1 MTQIHSQ
8 ERIYDPFHFPLILH
22 IVCVEQSD
30 NAKKNRSKT
39 MANVSDAQGNIR
51 ISVETDSFEILER
64 AVTLIND
71 SFREGAYPTMFLNV
85 PSHKNNMYDLTSCD
99 VKKDG
104 KCLTV
109 EDSFF
114 ADGRWTYETN
124 IESFGNWLDYS
135 YGSDN
140 ENRKFLENL
149 TFDIHY
155 DFVDYEP
162 GLQVFYKAEA
172 LNHHQ
177 AGKPLTETTAEIT
190 NEEEIDYT
198 LDNAF
203 EYGMEDPESVIDFNQ
218 PREDVKDF
226 FAYNFSIDPKL
237 FDDDST
243 YQAMKDAFGDEW
255 IWESEDSEII
265 KETINRALGKQKAEK
280 AEKDE
285 LER

>member
-1 MTQIHSQ
+1 
-8 ERIYDPFHFPLILH
+8 
-22 IVCVEQSD
+22 
-30 NAKKNRSKT
+30 
-39 MANVSDAQGNIR
+39 MANISDAQGNIR
-51 ISVETDSFEILER
+51 ISVETDSFETLER

-71 SFREGAYPTMFLNV
+71 SFREGSYPTTFLNV
-85 PSHKNNMYDLTSCD
+85 PFHKDNMYDITSCD
-99 VKKDG
+99 IKKDG

-114 ADGRWTYETN
+114 AEGRWTYETN
-124 IESFGNWLDYS
+124 IESFGDWLDYS

-149 TFDIHY
+149 TFDIYY

-218 PREDVKDF
+218 PREDVKNF
-226 FAYNFSIDPKL
+226 FAENFDINPKM
-237 FDDDST
+237 FDDEKT
-243 YQAMKDAFGDEW
+243 YQAMKDAFGDDW
-255 IWESEDSEII
+255 IYSDSNDYV
-265 KETINRALGKQKAEK
+265 KETIGMALEGQ
-280 AEKDE
+280 KDE